1 MEFEPTQPEIEPA
14 SFETCVSFVESVTSR
29 AFKDGYTNEDAPYI
43 KTFEDINN
51 KEIGK
56 VTVGFMPNTNSQDGS
71 FEYFVIK
78 NERVENIEYGTFSID
93 TEYCVN
99 AFQIDESYIIQSALL
114 DISNQRVDVP
124 PIEKFPNSTELLET
138 FDRFYSFS
146 SNEQQKEIIDE
157 LQSLSYNKKME
168 LLDFLKAVFP
178 PFDGIQLTES
188 DLHEAIALIDAI
200 QD

>member
-1 MEFEPTQPEIEPA
+1 MEFEPTKPEIEPA
-14 SFETCVSFVESVTSR
+14 SFETCVSFLESVTSR
-29 AFKDGYTNEDAPYI
+29 AFKDGYTTEDAPYI
-43 KTFEDINN
+43 KTFEDISHDD
-51 KEIGK
+51 IGK
-56 VTVGFMPNTNSQDGS
+56 VTVGFMPNTNTQDGS
-71 FEYFVIK
+71 IEYFVIK
-78 NERVENIEYGTFSID
+78 NECVENKDYGTFSID

-99 AFQIDESYIIQSALL
+99 AFQIDESFIIQSALL
-114 DISNQRVDVP
+114 DITNQRIDVP

-138 FDRFYSFS
+138 FDRIYSLS

-157 LQSLSYNKKME
+157 LQSLSYNKKIE
-168 LLDFLKAVFP
+168 LRDFLNAVFP